1 MKIDS
6 NRSPVALTK
15 ISARVDQ
22 AAEPS
27 ADSVVGNFADST
39 KLNDK
44 LADVPDVRPDE
55 VARARALIS
64 DQNYPDGKIIR
75 DVARRLVDEI

>member
-22 AAEPS
+22 AAGPS
-27 ADSVVGNFADST
+27 ADSVAGNFADST

-55 VARARALIS
+55 VARARVLIS